1 MPVGFAR
8 SLLGGSSVPPR
19 TASTTSTWSRAGSF
33 SFDTTSGKFNNCYRF
48 DAGYTV
54 QAGFYVDIQTGV
66 GGTGKP
72 GTIEFWMRTATVNA
86 NQSYVGFGSSSVL
99 SSNGFPDD
107 TIIYSQDNNNFIFR
121 KSSSTVATFSN
132 PTTFTHIAFTTSGN
146 NSWTLYANG
155 SSAGTFTH
163 SDTVTQ
169 MAFGKGRST
178 GQSNEP
184 LLIDEFRASKIVR
197 YTSGFTPPSAQFTND
212 SDTLALFHCEGGGE
226 TDDIS

>member
-19 TASTTSTWSRAGSF
+19 TASTTSTWSSAGSF
-33 SFDTTSGKFNNCYRF
+33 DFATTSGKFNNCYRF
-48 DAGYTV
+48 DSGYTV

-72 GTIEFWMRTATVNA
+72 GTIEFWMRTATVVSVQN
-86 NQSYVGFGSSSVL
+86 YVRFGGSSV
-99 SSNGFPDD
+99 SSASFPDD
-107 TIIYSQDNNNFIFR
+107 TIIYSQDGNSFIFR
-121 KSSSTVATFSN
+121 KSTTVATFST
-132 PTTFTHIAFTTSGN
+132 PTAFTHIAFTTSGN

-163 SDTVTQ
+163 SGTVTQ

-178 GQSNEP
+178 GQNGEP

-212 SDTLALFHCEGGGE
+212 SDTLALFHCEGSGE
-226 TDDIS
+226 TDDIN